1 MLCTYMYRV
10 HVFNTVKPVLCDLP
24 KGILKLGHIRQVVA
38 KYRLNKYEIDCE
50 GKLKFR

>member
-1 MLCTYMYRV
+1 MYRV
-10 HVFNTVKPVLCDLP
+10 HVFNTVKPVLRDLP

-50 GKLKFR
+50 GKLKVVA